1 MNTKDLLDRFEIL
14 YPDNQ
19 NLKDIRRSYVDK
31 DLASIFRLVKNE
43 ELRKAVMEKN
53 LHSIFRLVDN
63 EELKKLIMDDNVW
76 SLWKILNSE
85 VSTNFIPALK
95 YFSSNDITI
104 DEDCFS
110 RGQLKSK
117 IWLVNELEKL
127 DLELGTV
134 FLCAGWYA
142 TLATLMFE
150 NELKIKKIRSF
161 DIDPSCAAIAERFNK
176 PWVMDDWTFKASTK
190 DILDIDYVKDAYTVF
205 KSDGSTE
212 DLSDSP
218 DTVINTSCEHVEHF
232 STWYNK
238 IPTGKLVVVQTNN
251 YFEIEDHVNC
261 AKDLQS
267 FEAQTPMTTCLFS
280 GELDLEKYTR
290 YMRIGYR

>member
-31 DLASIFRLVKNE
+31 DLASVFRLVKNE

-117 IWLVNELEKL
+117 IWLLPTARQRRAQSDRGIAGARASRNFRP
-127 DLELGTV
+127 TV
-134 FLCAGWYA
+134 RPILQHADPRA
-142 TLATLMFE
+142 TREYF
-150 NELKIKKIRSF
+150 KKR
-161 DIDPSCAAIAERFNK
+161 
-176 PWVMDDWTFKASTK
+176 
-190 DILDIDYVKDAYTVF
+190 
-205 KSDGSTE
+205 
-212 DLSDSP
+212 
-218 DTVINTSCEHVEHF
+218 
-232 STWYNK
+232 
-238 IPTGKLVVVQTNN
+238 
-251 YFEIEDHVNC
+251 
-261 AKDLQS
+261 
-267 FEAQTPMTTCLFS
+267 
-280 GELDLEKYTR
+280 
-290 YMRIGYR
+290 